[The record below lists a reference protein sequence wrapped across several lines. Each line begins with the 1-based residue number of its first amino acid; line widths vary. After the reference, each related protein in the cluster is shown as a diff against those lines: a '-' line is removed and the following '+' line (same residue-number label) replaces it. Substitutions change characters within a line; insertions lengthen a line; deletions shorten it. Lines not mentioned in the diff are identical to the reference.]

1 MLHID
6 KCLAIFSVRL
16 QALNPTISNPYAYT
30 LFNDEMAAPPT
41 LPVVDPSTHA
51 VKPQSRK
58 STELPL
64 PSVTASNNL
73 SVEDFREGYPRFT
86 SLISSHDPFF
96 LFRRFGRLRARLLLI
111 KQDKLAVLDIT
122 FMWHG

>member
-1 MLHID
+1 
-6 KCLAIFSVRL
+6 
-16 QALNPTISNPYAYT
+16 
-30 LFNDEMAAPPT
+30 MAAPPT

-58 STELPL
+58 I
-64 PSVTASNNL
+64 
-73 SVEDFREGYPRFT
+73 EDFREGYPRFT

-122 FMWHG
+122 FMWHGQVINSKSPVYTSKLKARGHH